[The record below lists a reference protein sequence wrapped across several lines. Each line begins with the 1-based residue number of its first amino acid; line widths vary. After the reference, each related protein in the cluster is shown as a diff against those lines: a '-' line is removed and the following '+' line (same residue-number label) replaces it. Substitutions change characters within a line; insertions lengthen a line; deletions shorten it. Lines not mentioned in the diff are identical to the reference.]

1 MQKNNNNTSNIKGR
15 RKIKKRKNKKKVKM
29 GRKKK
34 GKITMSRKEN
44 RRVERGVG
52 GRKDAKG
59 EKLKHLSGIAFC
71 LDDKARWTVRDRHT
85 YIKYEETD

>member
-1 MQKNNNNTSNIKGR
+1 MQ
-15 RKIKKRKNKKKVKM
+15 
-29 GRKKK
+29 
-34 GKITMSRKEN
+34 
-44 RRVERGVG
+44 
-52 GRKDAKG
+52 KG